1 MTKEMDNSMCLRVRY
16 QPEDESR
23 SFSNVSR
30 FSVGISVNRLLD
42 YPSKLQ
48 IFRIIG
54 SLYNFITK
62 YRNSDNHIVIGENT
76 FVYLS
81 RPVYVLVITCNGLP
95 RWIRHRTRRYRYGNR
110 ILEKIRNASINEAS
124 NRVAKQRSKVK
135 EFQWYMRE
143 SAVYED
149 SSFRLFLR
157 MANGYSS
164 MRFVRFDDTKL

>member
-1 MTKEMDNSMCLRVRY
+1 MTKEMDNSMCLRERY

-62 YRNSDNHIVIGENT
+62 YRKRTNETAACASSSDNHIVIGENT

-81 RPVYVLVITCNGLP
+81 RPVYVLVITCNDLP
-95 RWIRHRTRRYRYGNR
+95 R
-110 ILEKIRNASINEAS
+110 
-124 NRVAKQRSKVK
+124 
-135 EFQWYMRE
+135 
-143 SAVYED
+143 
-149 SSFRLFLR
+149 
-157 MANGYSS
+157 
-164 MRFVRFDDTKL
+164 